1 MADKEAKIKFT
12 AEASEFNDA
21 IKDADGNLKELR
33 SELRLNSSEM
43 NTNGESQDGLQE
55 RLNILNQEMEAAQE
69 KTSAVSEKLELA
81 KEIYGEN
88 STEVQNLQVQLNN
101 CQTVENAIQSDIN
114 NTSEALKNQSDSWG
128 QVEKSMAEIAPQA
141 AAIAGTLTAAGKESL
156 DAAAEIKEGYDNVIT
171 ATGATGESLDGL
183 KTSMENVMRTM
194 NVSADEAGGAIGEVN
209 TRFGLTG
216 KSLEDTSSLFLK
228 FASITGTDVVSSVGS
243 ASKIMNQY
251 GLDASDTEGLLNTLA
266 ATSQSTGI
274 STSTLMD
281 TVQNNAGTFQT
292 YGMSVE
298 DAIELTGNMEKA
310 GVNSTTVLGQMR
322 SKASDLAEMYGGTCK
337 DGLEKMCTQ
346 ITDAKSRE
354 EALGVATKVF
364 SGRSAAELVNALRNG
379 TLSFD
384 DLSSSMGD
392 YDGNVNTTY
401 ENTQNSADKMGIA
414 FNNIKLSFS
423 EMGTSMLEAAEPV
436 VDVVVGMA
444 QSISKGFQSLP
455 GPVKTAIVAIGGIV
469 AVIASIVTIV
479 GIAGGALGAIAGGLG
494 TLGGIITGIAGVL
507 SGVIGAIG
515 SVIAVLGGPLTVVIA
530 IVIAAVV
537 AIVTHW
543 EKVKSVAM
551 SVASVVVSKF
561 TELKNAVISAFNSIG
576 STISTIWNGIKTT
589 IVNVLN
595 GIKATVSTIW
605 NGIKAVF
612 TTVFVAI
619 ATIVLTY
626 FNLYKAVITT
636 ALNVIKRVI
645 TTVWNGI
652 KAVFNVALTFI
663 NKSVISKFNAIK
675 SAITAVMNVVK
686 SKISSIWTGIK
697 SKIISVVTSIVSGV
711 KNKFNS
717 LKSGVTSIFNG
728 IKSKA
733 TSIFNGVKSAIT
745 KPVDAAKN
753 TVSNVVKKIK
763 GFFTG
768 LKLKIPTPSLPSLPH
783 FSLKT
788 SSKTVLGKKITYPT
802 GIGVSWHEKGGIF
815 KQPTLLQSVNG
826 SVHGV
831 GEAGAEAITPLASLK
846 GFVQDSMQSIIDSN
860 NVGYEKF
867 DYEKFAN
874 AASRVKN
881 VIKLN
886 GRELARA

>member
-543 EKVKSVAM
+543 EKVKSVAT

-576 STISTIWNGIKTT
+576 STI
-589 IVNVLN
+589 
-595 GIKATVSTIW
+595 STIW